1 MKSKKSSAANLVKN
15 SAGRPPARRQE
26 SAYGDET
33 TICMNGGCVLRKK
46 AKCFG
51 FEGCPGFKGK

>member
-1 MKSKKSSAANLVKN
+1 MKTKRTPLSQGKKD
-15 SAGRPPARRQE
+15 AGKARRHEQ
-26 SAYGDET
+26 AYGDDK

>member
-1 MKSKKSSAANLVKN
+1 MKAKKSLSGEKKT
-15 SAGRPPARRQE
+15 GGPPVRRQE
-26 SAYGDET
+26 NAYGGET
-33 TICMNGGCVLRKK
+33 TICMNGGCLLRKK

>member
-1 MKSKKSSAANLVKN
+1 MKAKKINSGRGAKKKSWDDSRIRAN
-15 SAGRPPARRQE
+15 
-26 SAYGDET
+26 AYGGKV
-33 TICMNGGCVLRKK
+33 TICINAECILRKK

>member
-1 MKSKKSSAANLVKN
+1 MKPKKTPSSPKEP
-15 SAGRPPARRQE
+15 AGSSVRRHEQ
-26 SAYGDET
+26 AYGNGK

-51 FEGCPGFKGK
+51 FEGCPGFKGR